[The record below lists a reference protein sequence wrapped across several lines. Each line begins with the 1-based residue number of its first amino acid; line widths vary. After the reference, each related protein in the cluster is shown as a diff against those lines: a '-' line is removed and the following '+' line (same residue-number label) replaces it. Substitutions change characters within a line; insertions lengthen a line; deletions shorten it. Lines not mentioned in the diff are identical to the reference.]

1 MPSNE
6 AVKSY
11 QGIRIFQEEKSLVH
25 DFLVEEQKLEILING
40 SVFTVTMCSPGMEVE
55 LVRGLLHSED
65 IYRGNNQGLQIE
77 IERIENHAVKA
88 HCQIESTNLGQG
100 YLSGRSLLSVS
111 SCGICG
117 KTELDFLEA
126 TELHSESTI
135 AADIIPSLFTSM
147 EENQHNWTSSGGSHA
162 AAIFN
167 KSGEMLG
174 MAEDIGRHNAVDKS
188 VGTLLLNDQLKQAD
202 ILLVSS
208 RISYE
213 IVAKCFSAGI
223 PCLAAVSAPSTLAV
237 DFAKEL
243 GICLMA
249 FCRDN
254 RFTIYSKPERI
265 TFTESAVAGK
275 GQSL

>member
-1 MPSNE
+1 MPSKE

-40 SVFTVTMCSPGMEVE
+40 SVFTTTMCSPGMEKE

-65 IYRGNNQGLQIE
+65 IYRGDNSGIAIK

-88 HCQIESTNLGQG
+88 HCEIESGNLGQG

-126 TELHSESTI
+126 SELQSESTI
-135 AADIIPSLFTSM
+135 PAEIIPSLFTSM

-162 AAIFN
+162 AAVFQ
-167 KSGEMLG
+167 KSGEMLSI
-174 MAEDIGRHNAVDKS
+174 AEDIGRHNAVDKA
-188 VGTLLLNDQLKQAD
+188 VGRLLLNDELSKAD

-208 RISYE
+208 RVSYE
-213 IVAKCFSAGI
+213 IVAKCFTSGI

-249 FCRDN
+249 FCRHN

-265 TFTESAVAGK
+265 TFTESAVLGK
-275 GQSL
+275 G